1 MLSVL
6 DLFAGA
12 GGLSQG
18 LTAAG
23 MAVVAAAERDGDALA
38 TFADLHPSA
47 QLFPGDIAGIDFRDF
62 RGSIDIVAGGPPC
75 QPWSD
80 GGKRLGNDD
89 PRDGLPHFIRAVRD
103 ISPRGFLLENVPG
116 LTREAMRPFFT
127 YLVRGLQDLGYVVD
141 WRILKAADYGVAQ
154 SRRRL
159 FMMGT
164 LTGAPRWPAPTHG
177 DGASRRWRLAGDVLD
192 PGRTMGEPNLSK
204 VIYARRP
211 DLRPGPYDGLLFNGG
226 GRPINLPA
234 LAPTM
239 LASMGGNKTPWL
251 DTLDI
256 VPGYHAELLAGGSP
270 RTGAVPGARRITVAE
285 AAALQT
291 FPADTAFA
299 GPRSSQYRQIGNAVP
314 PALAQA
320 VGQAMVRSIGARP
333 PATVRGYLPVEG
345 VP

>member
-18 LTAAG
+18 LTEAG
-23 MAVVAAAERDGDALA
+23 MNVVAAAEWDSDALA

-47 QLFPGDIAGIDFRDF
+47 QLFSGDIAGADFRDF

-80 GGKRLGNDD
+80 GGKRLGNED
-89 PRDGLPHFIRAVRD
+89 PRDGMPQFVRAVSE
-103 ISPRGFLLENVPG
+103 IGPRAFLLENVPG
-116 LTREAMRPFFT
+116 LTREAMRPSFN
-127 YLVRGLQDLGYVVD
+127 YLVQALRDLGYKVD
-141 WRILKAADYGVAQ
+141 WRVLKAADYGVAQ

-159 FMMGT
+159 FMMGF
-164 LTGAPRWPAPTHG
+164 LSGEPQWPEPTHG
-177 DGASRRWRLAGDVLD
+177 DGTARGWKSAGEVLD
-192 PGRTMGEPNLSK
+192 PGQILGRPNLSK
-204 VIYARRP
+204 VVYAKRP

-226 GRPINLPA
+226 GRPIDLRT

-256 VPGYHAELLAGGSP
+256 VPAYHAHLLAGGAP
-270 RTGAVPGARRITVAE
+270 RSGVVSGARRITVAE

-291 FPADTAFA
+291 FPGGAVFA

-314 PALAQA
+314 SSLAQA
-320 VGQAMVRSIGARP
+320 VGQAVARAVDT
-333 PATVRGYLPVEG
+333 PAQHVVA
-345 VP
+345 